1 MQKQYENVVNSFI
14 NDETNKSF
22 LNGQWVEG
30 KNGRAYNILNP
41 FDNTVITSI
50 NLATKEQLSEAFESA
65 ASAQKDW
72 AKSSVEEKICIIKSS

>member
-30 KNGRAYNILNP
+30 KSGRAYNILNP